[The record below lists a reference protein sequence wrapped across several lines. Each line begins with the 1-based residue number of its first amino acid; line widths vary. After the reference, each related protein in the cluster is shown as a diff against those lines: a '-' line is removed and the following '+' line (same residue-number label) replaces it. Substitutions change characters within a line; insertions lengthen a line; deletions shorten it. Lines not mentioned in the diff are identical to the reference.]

1 MVAALIFESRSKCDR
16 EEVVDVLFFERHGNT
31 CFGQF
36 HEGAIYTIEFED
48 GVAADVHESQLEPMV
63 PIGNSAWSLLC

>member
-1 MVAALIFESRSKCDR
+1 MAGLRPGSEAR
-16 EEVVDVLFFERHGNT
+16 VVGIFFERHGNT